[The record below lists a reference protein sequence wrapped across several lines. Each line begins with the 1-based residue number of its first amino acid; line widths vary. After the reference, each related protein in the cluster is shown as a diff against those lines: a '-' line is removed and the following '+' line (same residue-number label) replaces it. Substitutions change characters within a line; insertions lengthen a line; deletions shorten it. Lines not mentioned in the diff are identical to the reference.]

1 MNEQEFLLL
10 CKQVISKIKNIP
22 EANVNISIDDT
33 FRAYG
38 LDSLD
43 IMNFFL
49 ELEDRLGMAL
59 AEVDPVEF
67 NSFKRVYTLID
78 GQSNN

>member
-1 MNEQEFLLL
+1 MSEQEFLIL
-10 CKQVISKIKNIP
+10 CKQVVAKVKNIP
-22 EANVNISIDDT
+22 EGQVDISIDDT

-49 ELEDRLGMAL
+49 ELEDRLGMPL

-67 NSFKRVYTLID
+67 NSFKRVYALI
-78 GQSNN
+78 NLKK